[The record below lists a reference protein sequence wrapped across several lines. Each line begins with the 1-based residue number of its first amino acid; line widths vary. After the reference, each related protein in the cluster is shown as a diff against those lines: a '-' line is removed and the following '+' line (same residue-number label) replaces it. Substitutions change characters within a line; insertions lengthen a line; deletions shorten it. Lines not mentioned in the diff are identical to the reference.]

1 MNDRFWY
8 TADNIPIDDIKAVV
22 RQMAAETRVFHIGTD
37 AQKHGIKTEYV
48 SVICALLPGKGGR
61 VFYSRVKEKRVAS
74 LREKL
79 YKEVWFSIEVGL
91 MLNEVIPA
99 NTEVIV
105 HVDANPNVKFK
116 SSSYVKELAGMVVG
130 QGFQAVLKPD
140 AWAASHAADQIV
152 KYRNPDRFAA

>member
-1 MNDRFWY
+1 MDRLWY
-8 TADNIPIDDIKAVV
+8 TADNVPIADIKEIV
-22 RQMAAETRVFHIGTD
+22 RQMSRDMRVFHIGTD
-37 AQKHGIKTEYV
+37 AQKHGIRTEYV

-61 VFYSRVKEKRVAS
+61 VFYSRVKERRTAS

-79 YKEVWFSIEVGL
+79 FKETWFSIEIGL

-99 NTEVIV
+99 STEVII
-105 HVDANPNVKFK
+105 HVDANPNLKFK

-130 QGFQAVLKPD
+130 NGFTAVLKPD

-152 KYRNPDRFAA
+152 KYKNLDRFAA